1 MEIKEI
7 LNMKSILNSLI
18 NNRIVILCVFDIAIV
33 FWILWYESGIQY
45 EPLLEV
51 EYNILSGMGLP
62 TIPLSEAVYK
72 Q

>member
-51 EYNILSGMGLP
+51 EYNIL
-62 TIPLSEAVYK
+62 
-72 Q
+72 